1 MHLPTPDPGFT
12 TSPRA
17 RANFRLAATLSVA
30 FVALVWLLQ
39 LANWTL
45 GLDAA
50 PFGVRPRTIE
60 GLAGILF
67 APLSHSGFEHLVAN
81 TIPLA
86 VLGTAMLH
94 LYPRAAPVVLP
105 WVYLAPGIAVWLF
118 GRDAIHVGASG
129 LIYGL
134 TAYVFFAG
142 LLRRDRRAIA
152 ASLVVAFLYGGAIW
166 GVGMSFAILAGD
178 KAGFTPELYDQFGVP
193 RNLIPMM
200 LIPGVAPDI
209 NPNTAGVGV
218 GGGSNWTGLTSGL
231 FNSKTE
237 GQLNHSATGSMT
249 NRLPKPSRSAPSA
262 CGSSRAS
269 GCASWPARAASST
282 TASRAR
288 WPRARSAT

>member
-12 TSPRA
+12 TSARA
-17 RANFRLAATLSVA
+17 RANFRLAATLAVT

-39 LANWTL
+39 LANWAL

-94 LYPRAAPVVLP
+94 LYPRASPVVLP

-152 ASLVVAFLYGGAIW
+152 ASLVVAFLYGSAIW
-166 GVGMSFAILAGD
+166 GVMPLKQTDSWETHLAAALVGTVLAVLLRHRD
-178 KAGFTPELYDQFGVP
+178 VPPKVVYTWELHEEPDGPPSEEPVP
-193 RNLIPMM
+193 PIDAEAEP
-200 LIPGVAPDI
+200 
-209 NPNTAGVGV
+209 
-218 GGGSNWTGLTSGL
+218 
-231 FNSKTE
+231 
-237 GQLNHSATGSMT
+237 
-249 NRLPKPSRSAPSA
+249 
-262 CGSSRAS
+262 
-269 GCASWPARAASST
+269 PAR
-282 TASRAR
+282 
-288 WPRARSAT
+288 P

>member
-12 TSPRA
+12 TSARA
-17 RANFRLAATLSVA
+17 RANFRLAATLAVA

-39 LANWTL
+39 LANWAL

-67 APLSHSGFEHLVAN
+67 APLSHSGFEHLIAN

-94 LYPRAAPVVLP
+94 LYPRASPVVLP
-105 WVYLAPGIAVWLF
+105 WVYLAPGIAVWLV

-152 ASLVVAFLYGGAIW
+152 ASLVVAFLYGSTIW
-166 GVGMSFAILAGD
+166 GVMPLKRYDSWETHLAAALVGAVLAFLLRRRD
-178 KAGFTPELYDQFGVP
+178 VPPRVVYSWEAETDDAGPFNDVPAPTERAAPRTPGLSVD
-193 RNLIPMM
+193 
-200 LIPGVAPDI
+200 APE
-209 NPNTAGVGV
+209 A
-218 GGGSNWTGLTSGL
+218 
-231 FNSKTE
+231 
-237 GQLNHSATGSMT
+237 ATGIT
-249 NRLPKPSRSAPSA
+249 ET
-262 CGSSRAS
+262 
-269 GCASWPARAASST
+269 PA
-282 TASRAR
+282 
-288 WPRARSAT
+288 ATRVRE

>member
-17 RANFRLAATLSVA
+17 RANFQLAAMLSVA
-30 FVALVWLLQ
+30 FVALVWILQ
-39 LANWTL
+39 LANWAL

-94 LYPRAAPVVLP
+94 LYPRASPVVLP

-152 ASLVVAFLYGGAIW
+152 ASLVVAFLYGSAIW
-166 GVGMSFAILAGD
+166 GVMPLKQTDSWETHLAAAVIGAVLALLLRHRD
-178 KAGFTPELYDQFGVP
+178 VPPKVVYTWELHDEPDAPPSQEPLPPIDAEPEP
-193 RNLIPMM
+193 
-200 LIPGVAPDI
+200 
-209 NPNTAGVGV
+209 
-218 GGGSNWTGLTSGL
+218 
-231 FNSKTE
+231 
-237 GQLNHSATGSMT
+237 
-249 NRLPKPSRSAPSA
+249 
-262 CGSSRAS
+262 
-269 GCASWPARAASST
+269 PAR
-282 TASRAR
+282 
-288 WPRARSAT
+288 P

>member
-39 LANWTL
+39 LANWSL

-60 GLAGILF
+60 GLVGILF

-94 LYPRAAPVVLP
+94 LYPRASPVVLP
-105 WVYLAPGIAVWLF
+105 WVWVAPGIAVWLF

-152 ASLVVAFLYGGAIW
+152 ASIW
-166 GVGMSFAILAGD
+166 GVMPLKQTDSWETHLAAALVGTVLALLLRRRD
-178 KAGFTPELYDQFGVP
+178 VPPKVIYTWELHDDPDAPPSHEPLPPIDVEPEP
-193 RNLIPMM
+193 
-200 LIPGVAPDI
+200 
-209 NPNTAGVGV
+209 
-218 GGGSNWTGLTSGL
+218 
-231 FNSKTE
+231 
-237 GQLNHSATGSMT
+237 
-249 NRLPKPSRSAPSA
+249 
-262 CGSSRAS
+262 
-269 GCASWPARAASST
+269 PAR
-282 TASRAR
+282 
-288 WPRARSAT
+288 P